1 MTTAEPST
9 RLDAIVRPIV
19 QSLGLELVEIAFS
32 GRAKKG
38 LLRITIDRD
47 GGVGIEECERVSKLV
62 GHALDA
68 ADPIENAYRLEVSSP
83 GLDRPLKSR
92 HDFIKYRGRLAK
104 ITTRIP
110 IHGERVQVGR
120 LGELDGDVL
129 RLVVS
134 EERETRI
141 ALGDIAH
148 ARLEVEW

>member
-1 MTTAEPST
+1 MTTVELST
-9 RLDAIVRPIV
+9 RLDGIVRPIV
-19 QSLGLELVEIAFS
+19 QSLGLELVEIAFF
-32 GRAKKG
+32 GRGKKG

-47 GGVGIEECERVSKLV
+47 GGIGVEECERVSKLV

-68 ADPIENAYRLEVSSP
+68 ADPIEYAYRLEVSSP
-83 GLDRPLKSR
+83 GLDRPLKTR
-92 HDFIKYRGRLAK
+92 DDFIKYRGRLAK

-110 IHGERVQVGR
+110 VEGERVQVGR

-134 EERETRI
+134 ENRETRI
-141 ALGDIAH
+141 ALGDIAR